1 MILFNDFPE
10 VYGAFNRENSG
21 IFKWLPGPNL
31 SRQTSQLYQKE
42 GYWSFAVKQFTEP
55 SYVYIYPRAVGTVD
69 AIPQNADSVLDFA
82 IPPDNWTYVP
92 YQRDIY
98 ISIRLICGGKLTDY
112 LIHLDPTS
120 TPEPYLVNPD
130 QKAESIAYVYIAKTL
145 AELQNGTHGA
155 PAGDRL
161 VIRSS

>member
-1 MILFNDFPE
+1 M
-10 VYGAFNRENSG
+10 
-21 IFKWLPGPNL
+21 PGPNL

-55 SYVYIYPRAVGTVD
+55 SYIYIYPRAVGRVD
-69 AIPQNADSVLDFA
+69 AIPPNADSVLDFA
-82 IPPDNWTYVP
+82 IPPANWTYVP

-98 ISIRLICGGKLTDY
+98 VSIRLICGGKLTDY

-130 QKAESIAYVYIAKTL
+130 QKAESIAYVYVAKTL
-145 AELQNGTHGA
+145 AELQNGNHGA